1 MKKLL
6 LATSNPHKVKEMK
19 YILRHLPYDVVT
31 LNDLGLDVVMPEET
45 GSTFRENAYIKA
57 RHVYD
62 YVNNYYPDT
71 WVLADDSGLSVKAL
85 GGAPGI
91 HSARYKGLSSPEAR
105 LKAVLFELK
114 DVPWEKR
121 VATFITVMCLIT
133 DFAEVFTQGIVEGY
147 ITYEPMGTSGFGYDP
162 IFYYPP
168 MNKTYAEMAPEEKN
182 SISHRARATS
192 NMIIVLQKF
201 A

>member
-31 LNDLGLDVVMPEET
+31 LNDLDLDVVMPEET

-85 GGAPGI
+85 GGAPGV